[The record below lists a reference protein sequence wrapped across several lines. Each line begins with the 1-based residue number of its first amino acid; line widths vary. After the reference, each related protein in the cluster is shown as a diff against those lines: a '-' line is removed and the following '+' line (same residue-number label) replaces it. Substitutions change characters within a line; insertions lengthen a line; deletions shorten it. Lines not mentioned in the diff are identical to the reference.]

1 VAPYT
6 PTALAA
12 QQSTKTIPIVFAIV
26 VDPVDLG
33 LVASLAHPGGN
44 LSGTTTLNSELA
56 SKRLEVLK
64 EVIPKISRVAI
75 LYNPA
80 DQSNVVSLKEQ
91 QGSAAALGLALG
103 LTLQPFGVT
112 DPREFDHAFSTISG
126 KVTDALYIQAGSL
139 TLSHRSQI
147 VDLVAKARL
156 REMGVIKGE
165 RTFVCRI

>member
-1 VAPYT
+1 MAPYT

-44 LSGTTTLNSELA
+44 LTGTTTLNSELA

-75 LYNPA
+75 LWQPG
-80 DQSNVVSLKEQ
+80 DRVSEKRA
-91 QGSAAALGLALG
+91 SHRHGLATTHL
-103 LTLQPFGVT
+103 P
-112 DPREFDHAFSTISG
+112 
-126 KVTDALYIQAGSL
+126 
-139 TLSHRSQI
+139 
-147 VDLVAKARL
+147 
-156 REMGVIKGE
+156 
-165 RTFVCRI
+165 

>member
-1 VAPYT
+1 LP
-6 PTALAA
+6 
-12 QQSTKTIPIVFAIV
+12 QSTKTIPIVFAIV

-44 LSGTTTLNSELA
+44 LTGTTTLNSELA

-91 QGSAAALGLALG
+91 QGSAAALG

-165 RTFVCRI
+165 KELSVEFDAEQCRNLF